1 MLKHRF
7 LILSFIFFVF
17 VGCKQKQNLAAP
29 LEFNG
34 AAMGTTYSIKLD
46 KAIPGIQYKV
56 DSTLAVFNKI
66 FSTYD
71 STSQI
76 SKVNFSKRDITCV
89 SDTLLAFFELLNIS
103 KRVYEAT
110 NHFFDPT
117 VMPLVKYWGF
127 GPDKLIREH
136 INQSEID
143 SLLNF
148 VGFEKFNW
156 TNLNGNLCVKK
167 SFPQTSIDLNAI
179 APGYGVDI
187 VAKLLQKLGAQN
199 YMIEIGGEVIAKG
212 YNLDNEVWKI
222 GIDQP
227 ISGEDLENRKLQ
239 AIVQLKDKALAT
251 SGNYRN
257 FHKVNG
263 EIVGHTINPNTGRPE
278 INNLLSV
285 TVITNDC
292 ATADGLATGFMA
304 MGYEAASKIAN
315 GIEGVEAYFIYLD
328 EDKNIQT
335 NYTDGFKEILVPL
348 KN

>member
-1 MLKHRF
+1 
-7 LILSFIFFVF
+7 
-17 VGCKQKQNLAAP
+17 
-29 LEFNG
+29 
-34 AAMGTTYSIKLD
+34 
-46 KAIPGIQYKV
+46 
-56 DSTLAVFNKI
+56 
-66 FSTYD
+66 
-71 STSQI
+71 
-76 SKVNFSKRDITCV
+76 
-89 SDTLLAFFELLNIS
+89 
-103 KRVYEAT
+103 
-110 NHFFDPT
+110 
-117 VMPLVKYWGF
+117 MPLVKYWGF

-257 FHKVNG
+257 FHNVNG

-315 GIEGVEAYFIYLD
+315 DIEGVYAYFIYLD
-328 EDKNIQT
+328 ENKNIQT
-335 NYTDGFKEILVPL
+335 NYTEGFKDILVPL